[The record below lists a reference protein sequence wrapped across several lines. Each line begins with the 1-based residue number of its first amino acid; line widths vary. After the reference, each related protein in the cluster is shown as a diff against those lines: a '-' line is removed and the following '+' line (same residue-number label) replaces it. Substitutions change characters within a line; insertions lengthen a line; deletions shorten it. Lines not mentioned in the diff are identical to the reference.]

1 MRIILSFL
9 MLNFWLISGCTIHHE
24 KERHIYEKVLIEE
37 TPQLSESG
45 KEDSLDKIRKKA
57 EKIRL
62 KKTWTLADCYTLAL
76 LESRTLRIAGE
87 NYIQAHLLNALAWG
101 GILPKIDFEATYLR
115 REKALAAS
123 SGNEVFT
130 QTKQEQAFFSLDQPI
145 FQGFKEFYAF
155 KYAKA
160 RQESEKYKF
169 LDQKTKIL
177 LQTAESFYVV
187 ITLEKSAK
195 ILKATLELG
204 EERLKEIQARFEVG
218 LARKTEVLLV
228 QAELARDRSRL
239 TEARLLLKT
248 AKKKLSVLLWT
259 PVLKKLKDDSE
270 FPQLQ
275 PLDELMEVAGRHRD
289 DLKSSEHQVLAA
301 QRQMEMARADYWPH
315 LSLSADYYLERAGV
329 LGNVSWEIL
338 ASALVPIF
346 NRGLT
351 RAKHRETASQ
361 WRQAAQTYENLK
373 ADIEAQVTE
382 AYHRLLAI
390 KSKVESL
397 GVEVSTAQENYE
409 LQQEEYRQGLTT
421 NLEVLTVFNQY
432 RDSLLQLEIEQF
444 NFKLAYVR
452 LQAAVGLIP
461 WKSSMAA
468 RHQPSEAEVLS

>member
-160 RQESEKYKF
+160 RQESEKHRF
-169 LDQKTKIL
+169 LDQKTEVL
-177 LQTAESFYVV
+177 LQTAEAFYSV

-195 ILKATLELG
+195 ILKTTLELG
-204 EERLKEIQARFEVG
+204 NERLKEIEARFEVG

-228 QAELARDRSRL
+228 KAELARDRSRL

-248 AKKKLSVLLWT
+248 AQKRLSVLLWT
-259 PVLKKLKDDSE
+259 SALKKLKDDSE
-270 FPQLQ
+270 FP
-275 PLDELMEVAGRHRD
+275 PLDSLEELMEAASSYRD
-289 DLKSSEHQVLAA
+289 DLKSAEQEVLAA
-301 QRQMEMARADYWPH
+301 ERQIEMARADYWPH
-315 LSLSADYYLERAGV
+315 LSLNADYYLERAGV
-329 LGNVSWEIL
+329 LGNVSWEVL

-351 RAKHRETASQ
+351 RARHREAASQ
-361 WRQAAQTYENLK
+361 WRQATQTYEDLK

-382 AYHRLLAI
+382 FYNRLLTI
-390 KSKVESL
+390 KSKIESL
-397 GVEVSTAQENYE
+397 DVEVRTAQENYE

-432 RDSLLQLEIEQF
+432 RDNLLQLEIEQF
-444 NFKLAYVR
+444 NLKLAYVR
-452 LQAAVGLIP
+452 LQASVGLIP
-461 WKSSMAA
+461 WKSAIA
-468 RHQPSEAEVLS
+468 KNDPSDDGKVFS